1 MVEALRSLLRAAL
14 ADPLNQRF
22 QLLCE
27 HTLPLQSPLL
37 IYQQIMKEPRSRVNA
52 CVPSDWQWLE
62 SVRRSSLC
70 PVCLQARFA
79 RNSDLPF

>member
-14 ADPLNQRF
+14 ADPLNERF

-37 IYQQIMKEPRSRVNA
+37 IYQQLIKEPRSRVNA
-52 CVPSDWQWLE
+52 CAQNEWQWQESVSNPPSDGLVQH
-62 SVRRSSLC
+62 
-70 PVCLQARFA
+70 
-79 RNSDLPF
+79 

>member
-14 ADPLNQRF
+14 KDTLNERF

-37 IYQQIMKEPRSRVNA
+37 IYQQLLKEPRSRVNA
-52 CVPSDWQWLE
+52 CVNEDWQWQE
-62 SVRRSSLC
+62 SVSSQKF
-70 PVCLQARFA
+70 PVSRLTWPRA
-79 RNSDLPF
+79 S

>member
-14 ADPLNQRF
+14 ADPANQRF

-37 IYQQIMKEPRSRVNA
+37 IYQQLMKEPRSRVNA
-52 CVPSDWQWLE
+52 CVKEDWQWQE
-62 SVRRSSLC
+62 SVSPHMFYQTPSLTH
-70 PVCLQARFA
+70 
-79 RNSDLPF
+79 